1 MMTVA
6 FCSVALRAILPLSL
20 ECRIED
26 NMAQCT
32 CTYEPCSR
40 KGKCCECIRYHLRMG
55 ELPGCVFPP
64 EAERTY
70 DRSIAYFVRINSR
83 G

>member
-1 MMTVA
+1 MGVKDM
-6 FCSVALRAILPLSL
+6 

-32 CTYEPCSR
+32 CTYESCSR
-40 KGKCCECIRYHLRMG
+40 KGKCCECIRYHLRMD

-64 EAERTY
+64 QAERTY
-70 DRSIAYFVRINSR
+70 DRSIAHFVRINSR
-83 G
+83 R